1 MQWTAWPRS
10 CAALGIF
17 SLMLPMAAQAIPA
30 PPSAILKE
38 RPRIAAR
45 SVRVLLG
52 SLARFNVQGE
62 NLLLNGSIRLAGTS
76 VFSLRCGRE
85 KESGAPFVEFGA
97 GRRALGTL
105 EISAGEGSLRM
116 NGRGYREKLLVHSK
130 GNHCL
135 VVNSLDLDRY
145 VAGVIGREMSAS
157 WPLEALK
164 AQAVASR
171 SYALF
176 QMAANR
182 SRDFDLESTTQD
194 QVYEGAGGEAPSTLM
209 AAEATRGEVLGHGKD
224 PLKAYFHANC
234 GGTTEVPG
242 FVWGGEAKAFR
253 PVACPYH
260 KRERDR
266 TRWSLRVSLAQ
277 LEGALKKI
285 SGLLPKGF
293 RRLASLEAGAPNESR
308 RLSDVAISDAKGNSV
323 LVSANAFRNALGN
336 TKIKSTAFR
345 IERGPTGY
353 TLEGEGNGHGVG
365 MCQVGARA
373 MAEEGRSYEQI
384 LQFYYPLAKI
394 RRLL

>member
-1 MQWTAWPRS
+1 MQWIAWPRG
-10 CAALGIF
+10 AALGII
-17 SLMLPMAAQAIPA
+17 SLAAALPAHAIPVR
-30 PPSAILKE
+30 PSELLKE
-38 RPRIAAR
+38 RPRIVAR

-52 SLARFNVQGE
+52 SHSRFSVQGE

-105 EISAGEGSLRM
+105 EISAGGGSSLRM

-130 GNHCL
+130 GSHCL

-171 SYALF
+171 SYALY
-176 QMAANR
+176 QIEANR

-260 KRERDR
+260 KRDRDR
-266 TRWSLRVSLAQ
+266 TRWSMRVSLAQ

-308 RLSDVAISDAKGNSV
+308 RLSDVAVSDGSGNSV

-336 TKIKSTAFR
+336 TRIKSTAFR
-345 IERGPTGY
+345 IERAPTGY